1 MTTVTR
7 TAGTRCTRIILIVAA
22 TLAAGL
28 VVFPAPARADGHGR
42 GHGGEHGH
50 SNGHGHGDG
59 YGPAH
64 GYAGFPTVPR
74 SIVVGQRGYYQ
85 PYYSGRVYY
94 APHHHYH
101 VAYRFPVYVGGS
113 VVYQPYYYCGDSL
126 FVGGAVAL
134 PHLAFGINFGS
145 PHGVSIGGFYSNP
158 GYIARAP
165 YPYVVSVV
173 PPYYYEPDAYYRGR
187 HCFHGDDDYDGD

>member
-7 TAGTRCTRIILIVAA
+7 TAGRRFTRTILIATAA
-22 TLAAGL
+22 LAAVL
-28 VVFPAPARADGHGR
+28 FVFPDSASADG
-42 GHGGEHGH
+42 
-50 SNGHGHGDG
+50 GHGHGNG
-59 YGPAH
+59 HGQSNGHNHGNGPAR
-64 GYAGFPTVPR
+64 GYAGYPTVPR

-101 VAYRFPVYVGGS
+101 MAYRFPVYVGGS

-145 PHGVSIGGFYSNP
+145 PHGVSIGGFYSSP
-158 GYIARAP
+158 GYIAPAP
-165 YPYVVSVV
+165 YPYVASVV
-173 PPYYYEPDAYYRGR
+173 PPPYYGPDVYYRGR
-187 HCFHGDDDYDGD
+187 HCFRGDYDYDGD